1 MARTMRSAAEA
12 EVRPFGRTP
21 VISRE
26 ADDVQQVVRGRVHAD
41 QVASGLPWL
50 RELY

>member
-1 MARTMRSAAEA
+1 VRSAAGA
-12 EVRPFGRTP
+12 EVRPFGRAP

-50 RELY
+50 REL